1 MDSQKVKEEVRKHYG
16 VIASQG
22 GCCGSSSSACCS
34 NGPGELISI
43 TELEPEKVDVI
54 RAADLGLGCGMPT
67 RSAGIRPGETVLDLG
82 SGAGIDAF
90 LAAREAGPEGRVIGV
105 DMTPEMIA
113 RARANAIKGGFNQ
126 VEFRLGEI
134 EALPVESES
143 VDVVISNCVINLVPD
158 KAKAFS
164 EIYRVLRPGGRFSI
178 SDIVTIGH
186 VPDEIRQDMELW
198 AGCIAGA
205 MEITNYLNVIVRAG
219 FQEVKVS
226 QKVEFDTPQGQDYSF
241 ASITV
246 EGRKA

>member
-54 RAADLGLGCGMPT
+54 RAADLGPGCGMPT